1 MSKVFLSVLFLS
13 SSLCQAQ
20 TFLSGYVLEESTQKS
35 IAYVNITLSDGS
47 GTATNEEGWFRIA
60 ISENFNHLKI
70 RVSCIGYYS
79 KVFSADSLLGFNNER
94 HHISLRPYVMQLNE
108 VKVESKKLTPKDIVL
123 EAIQSIPKNYIQ
135 QPFNMDY
142 YSRVATYDSIRIIN
156 LIETVSKCYRQGY
169 GEGAQN
175 YSEVYE
181 KRVSGDSVL
190 QNWDKKRKMN
200 YFTFE
205 MLPQFD
211 IFLTDMIGVG
221 KKFNYTVFNPD
232 YLNKLEFKEIETTI
246 VDSDPV
252 IVIEYAEKYSSK
264 EPHKTKLYGALY
276 ISANDLAIVKHVRR
290 IGKNLL
296 EILYK
301 KQEGYYYPYFFKTVY
316 PVNPNRK
323 GDFKLKVIH
332 EGYIKKIDTKNVTI
346 IGQSKEDWHLQDVPY
361 RKEYW
366 DKYYPMR

>member
-1 MSKVFLSVLFLS
+1 MNKVLLSILFLS
-13 SSLCQAQ
+13 SLHCQAQ
-20 TFLSGYVLEESTQKS
+20 RFISGHVLEESTQKP

-47 GTATNEEGWFRIA
+47 GTATNEGGWFRIA
-60 ISENFNHLKI
+60 MPENSNLLKI

-79 KVFSADSLLGFNNER
+79 KVFKADSLLGFNNESHR
-94 HHISLRPYVMQLNE
+94 ISLKQYVTELNE

-123 EAIQSIPKNYIQ
+123 EAIHLIPKNYIQ
-135 QPFNMDY
+135 QPFNLDY
-142 YSRVATYDSIRIIN
+142 YSRVATHDSIRIIS
-156 LIETVSKCYRQGY
+156 LVETVSKCYRQAY

-175 YSEVYE
+175 FSEVYE
-181 KRVSGDSVL
+181 KRVSGDNVL

-200 YFTFE
+200 YFIFE

-232 YLNKLEFKEIETTI
+232 YLNRLEFKEIETTI
-246 VDSDPV
+246 VDSNPV
-252 IVIEYAEKYSSK
+252 IVIEYAEKYSGK

-290 IGKNLL
+290 IGKNSL

-301 KQEGYYYPYFFKTVY
+301 KQDGYYYPYFFKTIY
-316 PVNPNRK
+316 PVNQDKN
-323 GDFKLKVIH
+323 GNFKLKVVH
-332 EGYIKKIDTKNVTI
+332 EAYVKTITTENVVVISQTKE
-346 IGQSKEDWHLQDVPY
+346 GWHLEDVPY

-366 DKYYPMR
+366 DKSYPMK